1 MSAIKALGRGRG
13 RPPKSRPAMDPV
25 LRAALMEQDNEQ
37 VEKENSCVLSLI
49 TSQDKHLDFYEDD
62 DEDDTTYES
71 TQVRSALSDSVN
83 QSYSSSQPAK
93 STGKASAKPSQS
105 KAKPLA
111 TSGPVKRLKAPLNAA
126 ELTKQNY
133 ELFTRSLESKCNNQ
147 FELLNENFRAYTRT
161 QAESTTSIVSILNK
175 INSTLSNQVYN
186 TPTAHVK
193 TEKKR
198 SCAGLK
204 VETICLE
211 SSPSQSSNTS
221 SCSTSS
227 SLPSLSQPHRNAMK
241 PYTTPITQL
250 GYHPSTF
257 TVPHFYRGF
266 DNSEAPSQFDQY
278 QPPLQPYQPPPPQPS
293 QPPPPPPRP
302 QTFVPQVTSTQPLS
316 HPHVP
321 DYNAL
326 MDVAAKKPS
335 NNALARECFKII
347 FASEIRDNMFATGL
361 YNVYGRTMRGSTD
374 RKFPLDSAK
383 VHALRCFVEDKF
395 QHGCNKEEEWSKC
408 VDALHRYIGE
418 LKRV

>member
-1 MSAIKALGRGRG
+1 M
-13 RPPKSRPAMDPV
+13 
-25 LRAALMEQDNEQ
+25 
-37 VEKENSCVLSLI
+37 
-49 TSQDKHLDFYEDD
+49 
-62 DEDDTTYES
+62 
-71 TQVRSALSDSVN
+71 
-83 QSYSSSQPAK
+83 
-93 STGKASAKPSQS
+93 
-105 KAKPLA
+105 
-111 TSGPVKRLKAPLNAA
+111 APLNAA

-161 QAESTTSIVSILNK
+161 QAASTTSIVSILNK
-175 INSTLSNQVYN
+175 INSTLSNQAYK
-186 TPTAHVK
+186 TPAAHVK

-227 SLPSLSQPHRNAMK
+227 SLPSLSQPHRNAMQ
-241 PYTTPITQL
+241 PYTTPFTQL

-278 QPPLQPYQPPPPQPS
+278 QLPPQPYQPPPQPH

-302 QTFVPQVTSTQPLS
+302 QTFVPQVTSTHPLS
-316 HPHVP
+316 HPYVP

-335 NNALARECFKII
+335 NNALARDCFKII
-347 FASEIRDNMFATGL
+347 FASEIRD
-361 YNVYGRTMRGSTD
+361 NVYGRTMRGSTD

-383 VHALRCFVEDKF
+383 VHAFRCFVEDKF